1 VLLAVVPAVLM
12 PIAFVP
18 PAALLAVVW
27 AARVAPV
34 FASTV
39 AGFISIFESG

>member
-1 VLLAVVPAVLM
+1 MLLVVVPASL
-12 PIAFVP
+12 
-18 PAALLAVVW
+18 AALLTVVW

-34 FASTV
+34 FASTL